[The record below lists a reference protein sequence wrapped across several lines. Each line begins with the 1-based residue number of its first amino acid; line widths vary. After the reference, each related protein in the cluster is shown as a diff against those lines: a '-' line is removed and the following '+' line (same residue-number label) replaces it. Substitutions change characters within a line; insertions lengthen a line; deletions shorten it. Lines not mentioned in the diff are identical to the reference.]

1 MIETITLALATP
13 IAQAV
18 LSKFYEGVGSELGE
32 KAVAKLPEKV
42 KQLGKLV
49 WEKCLRGKPG
59 TDQLLENAAA
69 GSEADQQKLT
79 KYLHQVLDTDST
91 LRQEVQKLA
100 EEIQIEVT
108 NNDIHAK
115 NVLYATGQ
123 AQALQV
129 NDPNQPVIQVQG
141 NPTFHFGA
149 PPKSD

>member
-18 LSKFYEGVGSELGE
+18 LSKFYEGVGTKLGE
-32 KAVAKLPEKV
+32 KAVEKLPEKV

-100 EEIQIEVT
+100 EEIHVT
-108 NNDIHAK
+108 IHNDFSSQTQNNYGGTNYQNAISGGTV
-115 NVLYATGQ
+115 NQ
-123 AQALQV
+123 AGTI
-129 NDPNQPVIQVQG
+129 NQ
-141 NPTFHFGA
+141 NFYSA
-149 PPKSD
+149 PPKPD